1 MIDQRALLLY
11 PQNQRVIFRNEECM
25 YVKPHAA
32 LQQYISNYTLT
43 FPGNQTISE
52 EYTIIP
58 HGCATLTFALKNH
71 AFSSRLFGPA
81 TKAARVGDQ
90 AGSFDQIVI
99 VEFQP
104 AGLYPFL
111 GLKQNELADQLFPF
125 ELVQPRLNQA
135 ILNLL
140 ETAKSVQELLSGID
154 HLFLQAIL
162 ANYPRELM
170 AATKTIIRQTGN
182 VSLKNLSHE
191 AFYSE
196 RHLTRLFN
204 EHLGMST
211 KTFSRLVRVN
221 QTIRLLNQP
230 QGDITTAYETAG
242 YYDFSHFNRDFKLV
256 TGNTPQAYQQKMSDF
271 YSEIAKF

>member
-1 MIDQRALLLY
+1 MIDQRALFLY
-11 PQNQRVIFRNEECM
+11 PQNQRVIFRNRDCL

-43 FPGNQTISE
+43 FPGKQTISE

-58 HGCATLTFALKNH
+58 HGCATLTVALKDH
-71 AFSSRLFGPA
+71 VFSSRLFGPA
-81 TKAARVGDQ
+81 TRTACVGDQ
-90 AGSFDQIVI
+90 AGTFDQIVI

-104 AGLYPFL
+104 AGLYSFL
-111 GLKQNELADQLFPF
+111 GFKQNEIADQNFSF
-125 ELVQPRLNQA
+125 DAVQPKLNRA
-135 ILNLL
+135 IVELL
-140 ETAKSVQELLSGID
+140 ETAGSVQELLTGID
-154 HLFLQAIL
+154 HLFLPAIL
-162 ANYPRELM
+162 ADCPPELKV
-170 AATKTIIRQTGN
+170 ATKTIIRQTGN
-182 VSLKNLSHE
+182 VSLKELSNA

-204 EHLGMST
+204 EYLGMST

-230 QGDITTAYETAG
+230 QGDITTAYEAAE